1 MDQHVVF
8 FPIIRKME
16 YFIQIPYEEIDFVN
30 DMLLRIAS
38 CQNWLCNPITWSM
51 LRLAS
56 NNILF
61 FRSITT
67 LCWGCM
73 KSYIMHYAMY
83 LAKCYPFVWTILFPI
98 ICSNGFDFALTLII
112 DKCFIDWESMERT
125 NFTIDEAK
133 DNEPYDLI
141 DNYNEVSITS
151 YQWKVKWPAY
161 FKMYDLKWPLSLMN
175 IMRKL
180 LSTLFLVDA
189 PSHIDKYQNGLF
201 DDLVYDVIWTFD
213 LLIDGL

>member
-1 MDQHVVF
+1 
-8 FPIIRKME
+8 
-16 YFIQIPYEEIDFVN
+16 
-30 DMLLRIAS
+30 
-38 CQNWLCNPITWSM
+38 
-51 LRLAS
+51 
-56 NNILF
+56 
-61 FRSITT
+61 
-67 LCWGCM
+67 
-73 KSYIMHYAMY
+73 
-83 LAKCYPFVWTILFPI
+83 
-98 ICSNGFDFALTLII
+98 
-112 DKCFIDWESMERT
+112 MERT

-141 DNYNEVSITS
+141 DNYNEVSITN

-201 DDLVYDVIWTFD
+201 DDLVYDVI
-213 LLIDGL
+213 